1 MRDDE
6 TLYEWGD
13 ANGNPPAKEGW
24 YQTLWVCRTG
34 DKEVFY
40 TLYQTQWYKS
50 KDPKTGKLQTWL
62 RSGFIQN
69 LSHTLN
75 EAIAK
80 AEVMREGTLARY
92 PDKAHVRIRY
102 SETPRKKVEPYFDI
116 GLGDDFRMHM
126 NKRQTMW
133 YAHPNEAFW
142 DYWRE
147 NKADLKENGIWVSKI
162 DYQWFVFRKV
172 AEGEV
177 MWLDDD
183 GYDVNDMDVEVSA

>member
-1 MRDDE
+1 MD
-6 TLYEWGD
+6 TLYDWAD
-13 ANGNPPAKEGW
+13 ANGRRPEEAGW

-40 TLYQTQWYKS
+40 TLYQHQWFVKPHPKKAGKFATWCKS
-50 KDPKTGKLQTWL
+50 
-62 RSGFIQN
+62 SFVQN
-69 LSHTLN
+69 LSYTLN

-80 AEVMREGTLARY
+80 AEDLRERTLARGF
-92 PDKAHVRIRY
+92 ANTHIRIKY

-116 GLGDDFRMHM
+116 GLGEDFLMHM

-147 NKADLKENGIWVSKI
+147 NKADLKENGVWVSKLEG
-162 DYQWFVFRKV
+162 QWFVFRRV
-172 AEGEV
+172 EEGEV

-183 GYDVNDMDVEVSA
+183 GYDVNDLDVEVSA